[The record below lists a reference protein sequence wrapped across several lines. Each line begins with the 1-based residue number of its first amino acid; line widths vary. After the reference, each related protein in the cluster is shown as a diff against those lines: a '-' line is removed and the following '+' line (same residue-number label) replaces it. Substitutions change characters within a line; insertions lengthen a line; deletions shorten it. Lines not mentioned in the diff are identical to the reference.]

1 MTIFITSSAG
11 AGLIWQVEDHEKP
24 AEDGTVKF
32 HMTHSK
38 WLFTAAPGD
47 WFPTFVE
54 AGIDAKKRVAAK
66 VARMEVRLQKLKTRR
81 FKLKVV

>member
-1 MTIFITSSAG
+1 MTIFITKQAVNG
-11 AGLIWQVEDHEKP
+11 CIWQVEDHEKP
-24 AEDGTVKF
+24 DEDGSVKYRL
-32 HMTHSK
+32 K
-38 WLFTAAPGD
+38 QYKYLFSVAAGD